1 MADAIIYCRVSTD
14 RQADRGVSLSVQEG
28 DCRRLAEAAGDAVL
42 DVLVDPGEDSGTL
55 DRPAM
60 QRLLARLAS
69 HNAEAVYVWDLDR
82 FSRDIVDQ
90 IMVCRM
96 LEDRG
101 QRIISVRQRIDYTT
115 ADGRTYTHI
124 LAALA
129 QGEREKL
136 RERVRAAQM
145 EKIARG
151 EPQQPAP
158 LGYEYD
164 GKQWVIEPE
173 GAKLVRDIFRVYA
186 AGTVGFAGVAAWL
199 RDTGVPPVRGGRYW
213 RDSVVR
219 AILTNRA
226 YIGILKWGEH
236 VYEGDYE
243 PIIPRELWQRVQER
257 IERRGDIHPRTLNA
271 SIASCYTCGVCGSH
285 VLCAKAAVHRYY
297 QCGAQRRAKVHREER
312 VWASELAVNR
322 IVWLHTREV
331 LQRGH
336 LAAGAQALREQ
347 LAAQAATSQRE
358 DLAQR
363 IHEIETRI
371 RRNLEAYHASGI
383 SAEML
388 AEQNAPLHDEL
399 ARAKELLEA
408 EAARAGGPSPGALER
423 LTAGALDAVIEGGN
437 VERQRQLLELLYEP
451 IEIGAD
457 HAITIRARWPAEPV
471 RYAIPRYY
479 SPQRGRGIDDLSD
492 VRL

>member
-1 MADAIIYCRVSTD
+1 
-14 RQADRGVSLSVQEG
+14 VQEG
-28 DCRRLAEAAGDAVL
+28 DCRRLAEAAGDKVL

-60 QRLLARLAS
+60 QHLLTRLSS
-69 HNAEAVYVWDLDR
+69 HGAEAVYVWDLDR

-101 QRIISVRQRIDYTT
+101 QRIISVRQRIDYST

-136 RERVRAAQM
+136 RERVHAAQL

-151 EPQQPAP
+151 EPQQVPP
-158 LGYEYD
+158 LGYEYE

-173 GAKLVRDIFRVYA
+173 GAKIVRDIYRLYA
-186 AGTVGFAGVAAWL
+186 AGTLGYTSIAEWL
-199 RDTGVPPVRGGRYW
+199 RDTGVAPPRGGRYW
-213 RDSVVR
+213 RDSAVR
-219 AILTNRA
+219 LILMNRA
-226 YIGILKWGEH
+226 YIGILEWGEH
-236 VYEGDYE
+236 TYEGSYE
-243 PIIPRELWQRVQER
+243 PIIPRELWQRAQEVR
-257 IERRGDIHPRTLNA
+257 KRRGGIHPRTLNA
-271 SIASCYTCGVCGSH
+271 SIASCFTCGVCGGYI
-285 VLCAKAAVHRYY
+285 LCMCSSGQGRRYY
-297 QCGAQRRAKVHREER
+297 RCGEQRKARAHPEER

-331 LQRGH
+331 LNRGH

-399 ARAKELLEA
+399 ARVQELLEA

-457 HAITIRARWPAEPV
+457 RAITIRARWPAEPV

>member
-1 MADAIIYCRVSTD
+1 MQHLLTR
-14 RQADRGVSLSVQEG
+14 LS
-28 DCRRLAEAAGDAVL
+28 
-42 DVLVDPGEDSGTL
+42 
-55 DRPAM
+55 
-60 QRLLARLAS
+60 S
-69 HNAEAVYVWDLDR
+69 HGAEAVYVWDLDR

-136 RERVRAAQM
+136 RERVHAAQM
-145 EKIARG
+145 EKIARR
-151 EPQQPAP
+151 EPMQNPP
-158 LGYEYD
+158 IGYQYD
-164 GKQWVIEPE
+164 GKQWVVEPE
-173 GAKLVRDIFRVYA
+173 GAKIVRDIYRLYA
-186 AGTVGFAGVAAWL
+186 TGTMGYAGVGEWL
-199 RDTGVPPVRGGRYW
+199 RDAGVPPTRKGQSWREAAVRR
-213 RDSVVR
+213 
-219 AILTNRA
+219 ILMNRA
-226 YIGILKWGEH
+226 YIGILEWGEH
-236 VYEGDYE
+236 SYEGDYE
-243 PIIPRELWQRVQER
+243 PIIPRELWQRVQEVR
-257 IERRGDIHPRTLNA
+257 QRRGSFHPRTLNA
-271 SIASCYTCGVCGSH
+271 SISSCFTCGVCGGYIFCMKGSSSNR
-285 VLCAKAAVHRYY
+285 RYY
-297 QCGAQRRAKVHREER
+297 RCGAQRQMKAHPEER
-312 VWASELAVNR
+312 VSVSELAVNR

-347 LAAQAATSQRE
+347 LAAQAATSQRD

-388 AEQNAPLHDEL
+388 AEENAPLHDEL
-399 ARAKELLEA
+399 ARVQELLEA

-457 HAITIRARWPAEPV
+457 RAITIRARWPAEPV